1 MKPFA
6 AVFLLLASACTQ
18 PNNYN
23 KFLDT
28 TNRVD
33 ILVYNGGDTLFFDTQ
48 DSTGIDILRSQV
60 NGNTNDVKDT
70 CTAMG
75 LLRFRQDSTVLLEA
89 PFAVTPGKS
98 GGNCNYITYAH
109 DDDSYVQPLSERAQK
124 LLGRVVQNR

>member
-1 MKPFA
+1 MKPIA
-6 AVFLLLASACTQ
+6 AACLLLASACTQ

-33 ILVYNGGDTLFFDTQ
+33 ILVYNGGDTLYFDTQ
-48 DSTGIDILRSQV
+48 DSTGIALLRSQV

-70 CTAMG
+70 CSALG
-75 LLRFRQDSTVLLEA
+75 LLRFRQDSTILLEA
-89 PFAVTPGKS
+89 PFAVTPGKKEH
-98 GGNCNYITYAH
+98 NCNYITYAY
-109 DDDSYVQPLSERAQK
+109 DGDSYVQPLSERAQN